1 MSLPV
6 TEVERELTHT
16 RRVRYEGYKRA
27 DGLWD
32 IEAHLTDIKN
42 HDYQLKTGVRR
53 AGQPVHSM
61 WLRLTIDRMLNI
73 TDACASSEVV
83 PYPGGCE
90 TIAPAYRKL
99 VGLNLMQDFRR
110 AVKALFGGVRGCTH
124 LTEMLAGVPT
134 AAIQTFAG
142 EMREENAEGTK
153 PFQLD
158 QCHALDSSTETVRRW
173 YPKWHRKPENR
184 QEEKLNEDPRV
195 PG

>member
-1 MSLPV
+1 MSLPDI
-6 TEVERELTHT
+6 EVERELLHT

-61 WLRLTIDRMLNI
+61 WLRLTIDRKFNI
-73 TDACASSEVV
+73 TDAAASSDAV

-99 VGLNLMQDFRR
+99 VGLNLAGDFRKNVR
-110 AVKALFGGVRGCTH
+110 KLFGGVRGCTH
-124 LTEMLAGVPT
+124 LTEMLAGMPT
-134 AAIQTFAG
+134 AAIQSFAG
-142 EMREENAEGTK
+142 EMKEEQADGSK

-158 QCHALDSSTETVRRW
+158 QCHALQTTSETVRQW
-173 YPKWHRKPENR
+173 YPKWYRK
-184 QEEKLNEDPRV
+184 EKTPA
-195 PG
+195 

>member
-32 IEAHLTDIKN
+32 IEGHLTDIKN

-61 WLRLTIDRMLNI
+61 WLRLTIDRRLNI
-73 TDACASSEVV
+73 VEACASSEVV
-83 PYPGGCE
+83 PYPDGCE
-90 TIAPAYRKL
+90 AIAPQYAQL
-99 VGLNLMQDFRR
+99 VGLNLAKDFRKS
-110 AVKALFGGVRGCTH
+110 VKALFGGVRGCTH
-124 LTEMLAGVPT
+124 LTEMLGGMPT

-142 EMREENAEGTK
+142 EMSEEREDGAK

-158 QCHALDSSTETVRRW
+158 QCHALETSGETVRKW
-173 YPKWHRKPENR
+173 YPRWHRRDESRKDESA
-184 QEEKLNEDPRV
+184 V
-195 PG
+195 

>member
-1 MSLPV
+1 MALPLS
-6 TEVERELTHT
+6 EVERELTHT

-42 HDYQLKTGVRR
+42 HDFSLKTGVRR

-61 WLRLTIDRMLNI
+61 WIRITIDRRMNI
-73 TDACASSEVV
+73 VAAAASSDAV

-90 TIAPAYRKL
+90 TIAPAYGKL
-99 VGLNLMQDFRR
+99 VGLSLLKDFRKKTR
-110 AVKALFGGVRGCTH
+110 ELLGGVKGCTH
-124 LTEMLAGVPT
+124 LTEMLGGLPT

-142 EMREENAEGTK
+142 EIPEDRADGGK

-158 QCHALDSSTETVRRW
+158 QCHALETSSETVRQW
-173 YPKWHRKPENR
+173 YPKWHRK
-184 QEEKLNEDPRV
+184 EKSSA
-195 PG
+195 

>member
-6 TEVERELTHT
+6 TEVERELLHT

-42 HDYQLKTGVRR
+42 HDYHLKTGVRR

-61 WLRLTIDRMLNI
+61 WLRLTIDRRFTI
-73 TDACASSEVV
+73 VDAAASSEAV

-90 TIAPAYRKL
+90 TIAPAYRGL
-99 VGLNLMQDFRR
+99 VGVNLVRHFRQ
-110 AVKALFGGVRGCTH
+110 KANELLGGVHGCTH
-124 LTEMLAGVPT
+124 LTEMLAGMPT
-134 AAIQTFAG
+134 AAIQSFAG
-142 EMREENAEGTK
+142 EMKEEQDDGSK

-158 QCHALDSSTETVRRW
+158 QCHALETTTETVRIW
-173 YPKWHRKPENR
+173 YPKWFKG
-184 QEEKLNEDPRV
+184 KAA
-195 PG
+195 

>member
-6 TEVERELTHT
+6 SKVERELRHT

-42 HDYQLKTGVRR
+42 HDFNLKTGVRR
-53 AGQPVHSM
+53 AGLPVHEM
-61 WLRLTIDRMLNI
+61 WLRITIDRSLTI
-73 TDACASSEVV
+73 LEAVASSDAV

-90 TIAPAYRKL
+90 NVAPGYRKL
-99 VGLNLMQDFRR
+99 VGLTLRKNFRKS
-110 AVKALFGGVRGCTH
+110 VTELFGGTKGCTH
-124 LTEMLAGVPT
+124 ITEMLAGLPT

-142 EMREENAEGTK
+142 EVAEERDDGGK

-158 QCHALDSSTETVRRW
+158 KCQALETTGETVRKW
-173 YPKWHRKPENR
+173 YPKWYRGKAA
-184 QEEKLNEDPRV
+184 
-195 PG
+195 

>member
-6 TEVERELTHT
+6 TEVERELLHT

-42 HDYQLKTGVRR
+42 HDFHLQTGVRR

-61 WLRLTIDRMLNI
+61 WLRLTIDRGFHVV
-73 TDACASSEVV
+73 DAVASSEAV

-90 TIAPAYRKL
+90 AIAPAYRRLIGANL
-99 VGLNLMQDFRR
+99 VKDFRKTVR
-110 AVKALFGGVRGCTH
+110 QLLGGVRGCTH
-124 LTEMLAGVPT
+124 LTEMLAGMPT
-134 AAIQTFAG
+134 AAIQSFAG
-142 EMREENAEGTK
+142 ERRAEPDDSSK

-158 QCHALDSSTETVRRW
+158 QCHALETTSETVRKW
-173 YPKWHRKPENR
+173 YPKWYRK
-184 QEEKLNEDPRV
+184 EKSSA
-195 PG
+195 